1 MAMLLSSKIFRVS
14 WMTLVSSGADRADRA
29 DRAGHAGNGNH
40 GIVVHVVLLLAI
52 KKAPVLFRRGFGSD
66 DAIVKT
72 YARTSPEARQ
82 GFAVFAVRL
91 VVVIMARTYAAGLP
105 RRQRVLDQK
114 FASTRLNR
122 TPLSRHKLT
131 HEPSQSF

>member
-1 MAMLLSSKIFRVS
+1 MNSAPTAPVTPAMATTGSFFTGVSPLIWAMLR
-14 WMTLVSSGADRADRA
+14 
-29 DRAGHAGNGNH
+29 
-40 GIVVHVVLLLAI
+40 AI

-105 RRQRVLDQK
+105 RRQRVLGQK